1 MNTRRMFR
9 VCLTSGLLFASVA
22 ILQTTVLANAAH
34 SGLRKVHFV
43 KSLYGGDP
51 LPQTRLPESTVII
64 TNGRTLA
71 GPNSLAQ
78 QRGGR
83 LFLPVATIARALA
96 DAVESNAATRTV
108 TVRRQSGIV
117 ADFNAELNQVRENGS
132 VILAMSGTAD
142 IVFPPNSE
150 ELMLPVEIV
159 AALLDVSIQREE
171 GRGIRITRGA
181 TRADTVRDGTKHS
194 PWELYQVE
202 FDYNFGRRSSSSDQN
217 LMLRGQGRLGDG
229 RFTFLSNFVGRSAQL
244 LPTTLQGGSFRL
256 ERPGGQNFVAGE
268 FGTGTDLQFMS
279 ATVRGA
285 SAELPV
291 GPVRLN
297 AFAGRSSS
305 GLQNQLLFAPGDLS
319 VSDPVEQSQTHR
331 ARFHFDTN
339 VFGAYVTTVS
349 NLGGANRSEM
359 TFSAGVLHFAGPSR
373 RGDMTTGSLRFD
385 SRRSRFQADLGAG
398 KFSGRTRDDV
408 HINGAGAAVNLSG
421 SLQLTDQLIVQ
432 GRYAYVGP
440 NFLSPQNGLL
450 EPTRLAAGGVT
461 WQPKQWITAG
471 LSVSS
476 ATRPGKGGDFNR
488 FETATL
494 NLTPSD
500 RWPTVFFS
508 HTQSST
514 PQLKDAAFT
523 LVSAAKRF
531 SRWRLFVNGSRI
543 KTFGPATLNAHAGA
557 SVTINESNTL
567 EVSQGT
573 GSRGQVSGSAAW
585 QLSNFLGKRLN
596 ISGGLGYMR
605 SDNSPLRTTENV
617 SVSVRLPRQSTL
629 QFSYL
634 HTQTGPTLLLSM
646 RGFIFSSPR
655 AEHAING
662 PVAEVNSYGAVDGRV
677 YQDVNLNGRFDP
689 NIDQPQA
696 NVKVRVD
703 GNRYVLTSPEG
714 TYRIDTVRAGEHEV
728 YLDLL
733 SVRADLTLLD
743 GAQQQVALVSRRDSV
758 VDFRLVRTGRISGVV
773 WQDLNENGRLDD
785 GEQPLADVR
794 IVTGSGRDTLTDSN
808 GYFLIGDLPPGEHV
822 VLVDEKTLP
831 ELIRSSLGSLTTKV
845 LAGSETS
852 GLLFP
857 TTPVPAEVKRFPASD
872 QKPK

>member
-1 MNTRRMFR
+1 MEMRRLIKILL
-9 VCLTSGLLFASVA
+9 VSGLFFAPVA
-22 ILQTTVLANAAH
+22 MLQTTVLAKRAH
-34 SGLRKVHFV
+34 SGSKRVRFIRTL
-43 KSLYGGDP
+43 GGADP
-51 LPQTRLPESTVII
+51 APQSTRLPEASVII
-64 TNGRTLA
+64 VNGRTLA

-83 LFLPVATIARALA
+83 LLLPVASIARALA
-96 DAVESNAATRTV
+96 DMLESNASTRTV

-132 VILAMSGTAD
+132 VTLAISGTAD
-142 IVFPPNSE
+142 IVFPPNTQ

-159 AALLDVSIQREE
+159 AALLDVSVQREE
-171 GRGIRITRGA
+171 GRAIRITRGMTPA
-181 TRADTVRDGTKHS
+181 ETVRVGPQHA
-194 PWELYQVE
+194 PWELYQVDY
-202 FDYNFGRRSSSSDQN
+202 DYNFSRGNSASDHN
-217 LMLRGQGRLGDG
+217 LMLRGMGRLGDG
-229 RFTFLSNFVGRSAQL
+229 RFTFLTNFVGRSAVL
-244 LPTTLQGGSFRL
+244 LPTNLRSGNFRL
-256 ERPGGQNFVAGE
+256 DRTGGQSFMVGE

-297 AFAGRSSS
+297 VFAGRSSS
-305 GLQNQLLFAPGDLS
+305 GMLNQLLLAPEDLS
-319 VSDPVEQSQTHR
+319 VQDEVETNQSR
-331 ARFHFDTN
+331 PARFRFDTN
-339 VFGAYVTTVS
+339 VFGAYVTAGS
-349 NLGGANRSEM
+349 YPNSGNRNELI
-359 TFSAGVLHFAGPSR
+359 FSSGVLHFAAPSR
-373 RGDMTTGSLRFD
+373 RGDMATASLRFG
-385 SRRSRFQADLGAG
+385 SGRSRFQADLGAG
-398 KFSGRTRDDV
+398 QFSGRNRDDV
-408 HINGAGAAVNLSG
+408 RIDGTGAAVNLSG

-450 EPTRLAAGGVT
+450 EPTKLAAGGVT

-476 ATRPGKGGDFNR
+476 ATRPGKGDDFNR

-500 RWPTVFFS
+500 RWPTLFFS

-514 PQLKDAAFT
+514 PQLRDAAFT

-543 KTFGPATLNAHAGA
+543 KTFGPATLNVQAGA
-557 SVTINESNTL
+557 SIRINESNTL
-567 EVSQGT
+567 EVSQGA

-585 QLSNFLGKRLN
+585 QLSNFLGKRFN

-605 SDNSPLRTTENV
+605 SDTSPLRTTENI

-629 QFSYL
+629 QFSYVQ
-634 HTQTGPTLLLSM
+634 TQTGPTLLLSL
-646 RGFIFSSPR
+646 RGFLFSSHR
-655 AEHAING
+655 AERAING

-677 YQDVNLNGRFDP
+677 YQDVNLNGRYDP
-689 NIDQPQA
+689 EIDQPQS

-703 GNRYVLTSPEG
+703 GNRYVLTGSEG
-714 TYRIDTVRAGEHEV
+714 LYRIDTVQTGEHDV

-743 GAQQQVALVSRRDSV
+743 GAQQQVALVSRRDAV

-773 WQDLNENGRLDD
+773 WQDLNENGRLDE
-785 GEQPLADVR
+785 GEQPLSDVR
-794 IVTGSGRDTLTDSN
+794 IVTGSGRDTMTDSN
-808 GYFLIGDLPPGEHV
+808 GYFLIGDLPPGDHV

-831 ELIRSSLGSLTTKV
+831 EQFRSVLGSLSIKV
-845 LAGSETS
+845 LAGSETR
-852 GLLFP
+852 GVHFP
-857 TTPVPAEVKRFPASD
+857 VTPVPAEVKRFPS
-872 QKPK
+872 K